1 MRIVLDTNQHIS
13 AIIQPNGNPAKIL
26 QFWRVGMI
34 ELAISPS
41 MLEEFEVV
49 VHRPRIQQKYN
60 LSDEDIT
67 EYLEVIREFAIVVP
81 GEIFVD
87 AVPDDPDDN
96 SIIACAIE
104 AEADVIISGDRHLLI
119 LGSYQGIPI
128 VNAADFLSA
137 YVPPV
142 EFVL

>member
-13 AIIQPNGNPAKIL
+13 AIIQPHGNPAQIL
-26 QFWRVGMI
+26 QFWRIGMI

-41 MLEEFEVV
+41 ILEEFEVV

-60 LSDEDIT
+60 LSDKDIT
-67 EYLEVIREFAIVVP
+67 EYLEVIKEFAIVVP
-81 GEIFVD
+81 GKITVD

-104 AEADVIISGDRHLLI
+104 ADADVIISGDRHLLA

-128 VNAADFLSA
+128 VKAVDFLNA
-137 YVPPV
+137 YVPPAV
-142 EFVL
+142 N